1 MSKVFLV
8 DSQRQALDPIHPGWA
23 RRLLSSGQ
31 AAVLRRYPFTL
42 ILKKSV
48 EEPDIQPHSRG
59 RQQLRIKLD
68 PGSKTTGIA
77 IVNDQSAEVVFA
89 AELSHRGQQI
99 KKALDTGTGKAH
111 RNDGYTYQTG
121 KASLPVGSFLSSP
134 A

>member
-8 DSQRQALDPIHPGWA
+8 DSQRQPLDPIHPGWA

-68 PGSKTTGIA
+68 
-77 IVNDQSAEVVFA
+77 
-89 AELSHRGQQI
+89 
-99 KKALDTGTGKAH
+99 TGTGKAH

-121 KASLPVGSFLSSP
+121 KTSLPVGSFLSSP